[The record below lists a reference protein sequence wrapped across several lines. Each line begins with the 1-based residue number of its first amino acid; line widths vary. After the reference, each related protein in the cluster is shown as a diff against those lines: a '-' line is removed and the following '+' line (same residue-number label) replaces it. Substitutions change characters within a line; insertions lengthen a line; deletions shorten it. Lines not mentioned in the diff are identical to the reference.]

1 MKESLDNKSL
11 VKINNNNIFYK
22 IKNWILKLF
31 GYGKPNIENDI
42 RLNSIN
48 KEIEEKSDFKET
60 IKISKGSDTTIFDL
74 QRRYENGDLKVIDL
88 SKEEY
93 SKLENL
99 YNNQIENLQNQ
110 IKYKKSMLSTN

>member
-11 VKINNNNIFYK
+11 SKMNNNIFFK
-22 IKNWILKLF
+22 IRNWILKLF
-31 GYGKPNIENDI
+31 GYGKANIENDI

-48 KEIEEKSDFKET
+48 KEIEGKSDFKET
-60 IKISKGSDTTIFDL
+60 IKIYKDSESTIFEL
-74 QRRYENGDLKVIDL
+74 QRKYEKGNLKVIDL

-110 IKYKKSMLSTN
+110 IKYKKSMLTTN